1 MIDDAPRYTVRWS
14 RAARTTLDRFS
25 DRDREHA
32 RIAEGLLNRDP
43 TPANPF
49 VADLS
54 ADEDAPDESHIL
66 WWRNITLH
74 YRFTGTAAVE
84 IDAVRAWSQE
94 TLTSSTMPSGSMS
107 PALALVWRLFDGD
120 GNIGSGSLPM
130 A

>member
-94 TLTSSTMPSGSMS
+94 TLDE
-107 PALALVWRLFDGD
+107 FDD
-120 GNIGSGSLPM
+120 
-130 A
+130 AER